1 MPRAATALTAA
12 AVALILL
19 VGLPVLF
26 ILLQAVFPDFA
37 RGSMADPFS
46 ELAALTENDRLLR
59 QTRNTLLLAGSV
71 MIGCRIMGLPTGILR
86 GLCDIPG
93 ARVWDVVFLIPF
105 LIPPFIAAIAWMMT
119 LQPRGYLYQLL
130 GFDLGGFLFTFARPG
145 WRPSRFFVV

>member
-71 MIGCRIMGLPTGILR
+71 TG
-86 GLCDIPG
+86 
-93 ARVWDVVFLIPF
+93 
-105 LIPPFIAAIAWMMT
+105 PPRSHQA
-119 LQPRGYLYQLL
+119 
-130 GFDLGGFLFTFARPG
+130 ARPG
-145 WRPSRFFVV
+145 LPENRRSRRP